1 MSVYVGKF
9 KLYGTNATEFYTW
22 VDCKKAYENSV
33 YIRDIQLTNSSFDG
47 NVSNFK
53 FKESTYMYLYD
64 SNLKVS
70 NYVASTGAFFDEMS
84 KDWNSSTVFIAG
96 LKNYTGALPVE
107 TILNFF
113 PYRINL
119 DEYEYNTF
127 FVVKNDNKD
136 DYFEFLQ
143 ILNNSSNTVNTGAYI
158 VSTNSYTRRDAGI
171 LNVLSFKPNV
181 SGTKNALQ
189 SRLVFIINTTDGNF
203 ASTDTLV
210 TGSERDSWIV
220 GRSDTVNFSYSQ
232 LAKEMSSDIKPDPPE
247 KTGDPYK
254 DGGTSEG
261 GGGGGTFGGGNT
273 IFGGA
278 SDSIDIPALPTA
290 SASSA
295 GFITLFNPSLA
306 QLNNLANYMWSDL
319 FSLDTFKKIFADPMD
334 CILGLSIVP
343 VKPASAGTSSV
354 KIGNV
359 STDVSMN
366 KTSTQYVA
374 VDCGTIEVKEYW
386 GAYLDYAPYTQC
398 EIYLP
403 YVGTKQIS
411 VDDVMNKSVHVV
423 YHVDIL
429 SGACNAYVKC
439 GDSVLYTFVGQCSSS
454 IPISGNDWTN
464 VLNGAISVAG
474 KIGLAMATGG
484 ATALMSGLGAAS
496 SIISSS
502 KPTVERSGAM
512 SSTGGL
518 LGIQKPYLILTRPK
532 QALPENQNKYTGYPS
547 FITMALSDCTG
558 YTEIDSVHLENMS
571 CTDEEAQEIESLL
584 KSGVIF

>member
-1 MSVYVGKF
+1 MSYVIKF
-9 KLYGTNATEFYTW
+9 TDGSRYVRYNYTRF
-22 VDCKKAYENSV
+22 N
-33 YIRDIQLTNSSFDG
+33 T
-47 NVSNFK
+47 
-53 FKESTYMYLYD
+53 KER
-64 SNLKVS
+64 K
-70 NYVASTGAFFDEMS
+70 TGAFPNSIILINTDRYKTPPFEKTDLDGHVWKWDGTNFTISGTNIYVDSGSS
-84 KDWNSSTVFIAG
+84 KIKNNRMVVLAPYNDDNNKIILSS
-96 LKNYTGALPVE
+96 
-107 TILNFF
+107 
-113 PYRINL
+113 
-119 DEYEYNTF
+119 YNTNKINSGYPSMDAVDGIADF
-127 FVVKNDNKD
+127 YNSYDNKDPYTINDFMTKVVSRNTKKDYLIRNVVTGGLMYDVQNEKNDNGVS
-136 DYFEFLQ
+136 FWGGFGGGPWWTLEAF
-143 ILNNSSNTVNTGAYI
+143 SNI
-158 VSTNSYTRRDAGI
+158 FKK
-171 LNVLSFKPNV
+171 SF
-181 SGTKNALQ
+181 
-189 SRLVFIINTTDGNF
+189 
-203 ASTDTLV
+203 
-210 TGSERDSWIV
+210 SERD
-220 GRSDTVNFSYSQ
+220 
-232 LAKEMSSDIKPDPPE
+232 DPL
-247 KTGDPYK
+247 GHDPYQ
-254 DGGTSEG
+254 DGGTSNG
-261 GGGGGTFGGGNT
+261 GGGKGTFGGGTT

-278 SDSIDIPALPTA
+278 SDSIDIPPLPTA

-343 VKPASAGTSSV
+343 VKPASAGTSAV
-354 KIGNV
+354 KIGNI

-366 KTSTQYVA
+366 KTSSQYVS
-374 VDCGTIEVKEYW
+374 VDCGTIDVKEYW

-411 VDDVMNKSVHVV
+411 VDDVMNKAVHVV

-484 ATALMSGLGAAS
+484 ATALMSGIGAAS

-558 YTEIDSVHLENMS
+558 YTEVDSVHLENMT
-571 CTDEEAQEIESLL
+571 CTDEEAQEIENLL

>member
-1 MSVYVGKF
+1 MLKIYKTDYGIFSIIQDSKLFNNVLALKADKRYTIPEVQNIISLIPAVTPISVSKPSTYV
-9 KLYGTNATEFYTW
+9 
-22 VDCKKAYENSV
+22 
-33 YIRDIQLTNSSFDG
+33 FDG
-47 NVSNFK
+47 NTLANVRETFKGTYINERDIGSNTTQ
-53 FKESTYMYLYD
+53 EHTYSFSD
-64 SNLKVS
+64 SKKIKVRETTDKHHS
-70 NYVASTGAFFDEMS
+70 F
-84 KDWNSSTVFIAG
+84 TV
-96 LKNYTGALPVE
+96 
-107 TILNFF
+107 
-113 PYRINL
+113 
-119 DEYEYNTF
+119 DTF
-127 FVVKNDNKD
+127 FTSDNFTTDFGTGFFWPYGYGDTYSTFDNK
-136 DYFEFLQ
+136 
-143 ILNNSSNTVNTGAYI
+143 LNVIY
-158 VSTNSYTRRDAGI
+158 AGI
-171 LNVLSFKPNV
+171 LVFNDDSTDVCNITIIESQNNLTISTSKSFQNDTARKQ
-181 SGTKNALQ
+181 K
-189 SRLVFIINTTDGNF
+189 IINF
-203 ASTDTLV
+203 
-210 TGSERDSWIV
+210 
-220 GRSDTVNFSYSQ
+220 F
-232 LAKEMSSDIKPDPPE
+232 SDIKPHDVV
-247 KTGDPYK
+247 TQDPYTN
-254 DGGTSEG
+254 GGNSTG
-261 GGGGGTFGGGNT
+261 AGGGGTFGGGNT

-278 SDSIDIPALPTA
+278 SDSIDIPPLPTA
-290 SASSA
+290 SASAA
-295 GFITLFNPSLA
+295 GFITLFNPTLG
-306 QLNNLANYMWSDL
+306 QLNNLASYMWSDL

-343 VKPASAGTSSV
+343 VKPASAGTSAV

-366 KTSTQYVA
+366 KTSSQYVA
-374 VDCGTIEVKEYW
+374 VDCGTIDVKEYW

-439 GDSVLYTFVGQCSSS
+439 GDSVLYAFVGQCSSS

-558 YTEIDSVHLENMS
+558 YTEIDSIHLENMS
-571 CTDEEAQEIESLL
+571 CTDEEAQEIENLL

>member
-1 MSVYVGKF
+1 MSNRYYNVKVKNPYGEYKSKF
-9 KLYGTNATEFYTW
+9 
-22 VDCKKAYENSV
+22 
-33 YIRDIQLTNSSFDG
+33 I
-47 NVSNFK
+47 
-53 FKESTYMYLYD
+53 LYD
-64 SNLKVS
+64 IDYYNKIAEEWKTVVESPILNLAPFVINNYITVNGFACFAGGRRTGDSSNLVIDLFKSHGFTLPSNVLINNESSATYITFDNNNRVQTIECGLSTSYGNMLFVS
-70 NYVASTGAFFDEMS
+70 DDFSRGYMLRFQYSAQGTS
-84 KDWNSSTVFIAG
+84 K
-96 LKNYTGALPVE
+96 
-107 TILNFF
+107 
-113 PYRINL
+113 
-119 DEYEYNTF
+119 
-127 FVVKNDNKD
+127 KNDSD
-136 DYFEFLQ
+136 VY
-143 ILNNSSNTVNTGAYI
+143 
-158 VSTNSYTRRDAGI
+158 
-171 LNVLSFKPNV
+171 
-181 SGTKNALQ
+181 
-189 SRLVFIINTTDGNF
+189 DGGYYWNF
-203 ASTDTLV
+203 
-210 TGSERDSWIV
+210 GSCTEGEMTI
-220 GRSDTVNFSYSQ
+220 SQ
-232 LAKEMSSDIKPDPPE
+232 LNTLRTALAGANSNEFNPNTKPDPYG
-247 KTGDPYK
+247 T
-254 DGGTSEG
+254 GGTSSV

-273 IFGGA
+273 IFGGT
-278 SDSIDIPALPTA
+278 SDSIDIPPLPTA
-290 SASSA
+290 SASEA
-295 GFITLFNPSLA
+295 GFITLFNPTLG
-306 QLNNLANYMWSDL
+306 QLNNLASYMWSDL

-343 VKPASAGTSSV
+343 VKPASAGTSTV
-354 KIGNV
+354 KIGNI

-366 KTSTQYVA
+366 KTSSQYVT
-374 VDCGTIEVKEYW
+374 VDCGTIDVKEYW
-386 GAYLDYAPYTQC
+386 GGYLDYAPYTQC

-411 VDDVMNKSVHVV
+411 VDDVMNKAVHVV

-558 YTEIDSVHLENMS
+558 YTEIDSIHLENMS

>member
-1 MSVYVGKF
+1 MSINYLNSDIGLF
-9 KLYGTNATEFYTW
+9 TYYIDDDLYNYLKTVKDFTYLVKNTVPT
-22 VDCKKAYENSV
+22 
-33 YIRDIQLTNSSFDG
+33 T
-47 NVSNFK
+47 
-53 FKESTYMYLYD
+53 ESTM
-64 SNLKVS
+64 
-70 NYVASTGAFFDEMS
+70 FFS
-84 KDWNSSTVFIAG
+84 KFDANKFHMTLNCSAPPTDVFI
-96 LKNYTGALPVE
+96 NF
-107 TILNFF
+107 LNKYF
-113 PYRINL
+113 PLII
-119 DEYEYNTF
+119 YNTTAQTNTTYTF
-127 FVVKNDNKD
+127 YNNKNSFKTIKTISRTPLIYEDKTISG
-136 DYFEFLQ
+136 Y
-143 ILNNSSNTVNTGAYI
+143 NSSNEDGFIYGYSKRYSVSDPDGREGGFYIIAFNTSMTAFSMVYVAIYYTKGSKDIYLRPARLYNTAY
-158 VSTNSYTRRDAGI
+158 NSLFINY
-171 LNVLSFKPNV
+171 FKN
-181 SGTKNALQ
+181 
-189 SRLVFIINTTDGNF
+189 
-203 ASTDTLV
+203 
-210 TGSERDSWIV
+210 
-220 GRSDTVNFSYSQ
+220 
-232 LAKEMSSDIKPDPPE
+232 IKPDPTAP
-247 KTGDPYK
+247 DPYNK
-254 DGGTSEG
+254 GGNTGPS
-261 GGGGGTFGGGNT
+261 GGGGTFGGGNT
-273 IFGGA
+273 IFGGN
-278 SDSIDIPALPTA
+278 SDSIDVPPLPTA

-319 FSLDTFKKIFADPMD
+319 FSLETFKKIFADPMD

-343 VKPASAGTSSV
+343 VKPASAGTSAV
-354 KIGNV
+354 KIGNI

-366 KTSTQYVA
+366 KTSSQYVA
-374 VDCGTIEVKEYW
+374 VDCGTIDVKEYW

-411 VDDVMNKSVHVV
+411 VDDVMNKAVHVV

-502 KPTVERSGAM
+502 KPNVERSGAM

-558 YTEIDSVHLENMS
+558 YTEIDSVHLENMT
-571 CTDEEAQEIESLL
+571 CTDEEAQEIENLL

>member
-1 MSVYVGKF
+1 MRVQILKLNDATFLLWAGLTYGETYEGGLKYNVIAGFYNDGINYSYTDKHGNIFEKTGNTFRMYSKKTDSEVSATCTENSPFIRLRLNGATSDASSI
-9 KLYGTNATEFYTW
+9 KLY
-22 VDCKKAYENSV
+22 VD
-33 YIRDIQLTNSSFDG
+33 
-47 NVSNFK
+47 
-53 FKESTYMYLYD
+53 
-64 SNLKVS
+64 
-70 NYVASTGAFFDEMS
+70 
-84 KDWNSSTVFIAG
+84 IA
-96 LKNYTGALPVE
+96 
-107 TILNFF
+107 
-113 PYRINL
+113 
-119 DEYEYNTF
+119 
-127 FVVKNDNKD
+127 
-136 DYFEFLQ
+136 
-143 ILNNSSNTVNTGAYI
+143 
-158 VSTNSYTRRDAGI
+158 
-171 LNVLSFKPNV
+171 
-181 SGTKNALQ
+181 
-189 SRLVFIINTTDGNF
+189 
-203 ASTDTLV
+203 
-210 TGSERDSWIV
+210 
-220 GRSDTVNFSYSQ
+220 RSDTRTAGNIRTIATTRNDEFSRWTQNENFEQ
-232 LAKEMSSDIKPDPPE
+232 GKAVFGLRITNNLQGVLLAKHNYDDWKKTFVSTSDCFSDTTSGTIITFDLTDEFYIDDITPPVPS
-247 KTGDPYK
+247 TDPYAK
-254 DGGTSEG
+254 GDSSTTS
-261 GGGGGTFGGGNT
+261 GGGGTFGGGTT
-273 IFGGA
+273 IFGGT
-278 SDSIDIPALPTA
+278 SDSVDIPPLPTA

-319 FSLDTFKKIFADPMD
+319 FSLDTFKKIFTDPMD

-343 VKPASAGTSSV
+343 VKPASAGTSAV

-366 KTSTQYVA
+366 RTSSQYVA
-374 VDCGTIEVKEYW
+374 VDCGTIDVKEYW

-411 VDDVMNKSVHVV
+411 VDDVMNKAVHVV

-571 CTDEEAQEIESLL
+571 CTDEEAQEIENLL

>member
-1 MSVYVGKF
+1 MAKSIKFTDGSTITILTDEVISKGENVDTAFTNSVLLTEGKTLFTENLHKTDLDGNNWTFSTYGNVTIKHGSTTYTLSYGGTKHFSHF
-9 KLYGTNATEFYTW
+9 KLTSDETSLVLVWYNLNNNTPYTSYFNGKNGDKSFTEDIAYNTKNRINFSFSNILQGTKEF
-22 VDCKKAYENSV
+22 SHMQ
-33 YIRDIQLTNSSFDG
+33 I
-47 NVSNFK
+47 
-53 FKESTYMYLYD
+53 
-64 SNLKVS
+64 
-70 NYVASTGAFFDEMS
+70 VASAYTSTLGYPGGFHNNQISERVPLNIFSNSISEYEPPIKPTDPYD
-84 KDWNSSTVFIAG
+84 KGGSST
-96 LKNYTGALPVE
+96 
-107 TILNFF
+107 
-113 PYRINL
+113 
-119 DEYEYNTF
+119 D
-127 FVVKNDNKD
+127 
-136 DYFEFLQ
+136 
-143 ILNNSSNTVNTGAYI
+143 
-158 VSTNSYTRRDAGI
+158 
-171 LNVLSFKPNV
+171 
-181 SGTKNALQ
+181 
-189 SRLVFIINTTDGNF
+189 
-203 ASTDTLV
+203 
-210 TGSERDSWIV
+210 
-220 GRSDTVNFSYSQ
+220 
-232 LAKEMSSDIKPDPPE
+232 
-247 KTGDPYK
+247 
-254 DGGTSEG
+254 

-273 IFGGA
+273 IFGGN
-278 SDSIDIPALPTA
+278 SDSIDVPPLPTA
-290 SASSA
+290 SASAA
-295 GFITLFNPSLA
+295 GFITLFNPTLG
-306 QLNNLANYMWSDL
+306 QLNNLASYMWSDL

-343 VKPASAGTSSV
+343 VKPASAGTSAV
-354 KIGNV
+354 KIGNI

-366 KTSTQYVA
+366 KTSSQYVA
-374 VDCGTIEVKEYW
+374 VDCGTIDVKEYW

-411 VDDVMNKSVHVV
+411 VDDVMNKAVHVV

-532 QALPENQNKYTGYPS
+532 QVLPENQNKYTGYPS
-547 FITMALSDCTG
+547 FITMKLSDCTG
-558 YTEIDSVHLENMS
+558 YTEIDSIHLENMS
-571 CTDEEAQEIESLL
+571 CTDEEALEIENLL

>member
-1 MSVYVGKF
+1 MS
-9 KLYGTNATEFYTW
+9 LYGNKFQILGANIPDLNNYRIGD
-22 VDCKKAYENSV
+22 VYKKATLIKNIDIVWANLDNSKVPSDALNLYKGGTFNNSDAQIIDDFAKDWQQMTVFYYSNNLQGSKLPVNEILNLFPHKYELGSFGYNSLFITAD
-33 YIRDIQLTNSSFDG
+33 YT
-47 NVSNFK
+47 
-53 FKESTYMYLYD
+53 
-64 SNLKVS
+64 
-70 NYVASTGAFFDEMS
+70 NYVMYIVLYSDGIKDCNSIWKDSGWVTGVGAPINILQKTNDEIISNSFSFIDDNNNFNVRTFSTG
-84 KDWNSSTVFIAG
+84 
-96 LKNYTGALPVE
+96 
-107 TILNFF
+107 
-113 PYRINL
+113 
-119 DEYEYNTF
+119 NT
-127 FVVKNDNKD
+127 
-136 DYFEFLQ
+136 
-143 ILNNSSNTVNTGAYI
+143 A
-158 VSTNSYTRRDAGI
+158 
-171 LNVLSFKPNV
+171 P
-181 SGTKNALQ
+181 SGTKGYWFFKFLN
-189 SRLVFIINTTDGNF
+189 SYVYNNEF
-203 ASTDTLV
+203 ASLFRGLIKDYVPKTDPFT
-210 TGSERDSWIV
+210 
-220 GRSDTVNFSYSQ
+220 
-232 LAKEMSSDIKPDPPE
+232 
-247 KTGDPYK
+247 
-254 DGGTSEG
+254 EG
-261 GGGGGTFGGGNT
+261 GETGASGGGGTFGGGNT

-278 SDSIDIPALPTA
+278 SDSIDIPPLPTA
-290 SASSA
+290 SASAA
-295 GFITLFNPSLA
+295 GFITLFNPTLG
-306 QLNNLANYMWSDL
+306 QLNNLASYMWSDL
-319 FSLDTFKKIFADPMD
+319 FSLETFKKIFADPMD

-343 VKPASAGTSSV
+343 VKPASAGTSVV

-366 KTSTQYVA
+366 KTSSQYVA
-374 VDCGTIEVKEYW
+374 VDCGTIDVKEYW

-411 VDDVMNKSVHVV
+411 VDDVMNKAMHVV

-547 FITMALSDCTG
+547 FITMALSECSG
-558 YTEIDSVHLENMS
+558 YTEIDSIHLENMS
-571 CTDEEAQEIESLL
+571 CTDEEAQEIENLL

>member
-1 MSVYVGKF
+1 MATIF
-9 KLYGTNATEFYTW
+9 KIYNVSL
-22 VDCKKAYENSV
+22 VDANLHV
-33 YIRDIQLTNSSFDG
+33 IRDYGDIVQPIIERISKMPNDTVYHEDSIAFRNYW
-47 NVSNFK
+47 
-53 FKESTYMYLYD
+53 STYLTDIVNLGNSKNFATDKYGFYLAVAPLAFNFSNTFTLNNNYRIRLLSKNSGFYALSTERTAPYYRPLGAFYWSLYD
-64 SNLKVS
+64 NNNTQLVS
-70 NYVASTGAFFDEMS
+70 ITDSEDY
-84 KDWNSSTVFIAG
+84 
-96 LKNYTGALPVE
+96 
-107 TILNFF
+107 F
-113 PYRINL
+113 PL
-119 DEYEYNTF
+119 F
-127 FVVKNDNKD
+127 ANDN
-136 DYFEFLQ
+136 F
-143 ILNNSSNTVNTGAYI
+143 
-158 VSTNSYTRRDAGI
+158 
-171 LNVLSFKPNV
+171 LNVLTAEKIQDNKIVGSLQALRISSKQ
-181 SGTKNALQ
+181 SGDKDIYRSYGDRYTSDDAN
-189 SRLVFIINTTDGNF
+189 IINWFNNIDTKTFLPTDPYDKGG
-203 ASTDTLV
+203 A
-210 TGSERDSWIV
+210 
-220 GRSDTVNFSYSQ
+220 
-232 LAKEMSSDIKPDPPE
+232 SSD
-247 KTGDPYK
+247 
-254 DGGTSEG
+254 
-261 GGGGGTFGGGNT
+261 GGGGGTYGGGNT

-278 SDSIDIPALPTA
+278 SDSIDIPPLPTA
-290 SASSA
+290 SASNA
-295 GFITLFNPSLA
+295 GFITLFNPSIT

-343 VKPASAGTSSV
+343 VKPASAGTSAV

-366 KTSTQYVA
+366 KTSSQYVA
-374 VDCGTIEVKEYW
+374 VDCGTIDVKEYW

-502 KPTVERSGAM
+502 KPRVERSGAM

-558 YTEIDSVHLENMS
+558 YTEVDSIHLENMR
-571 CTDEEAQEIESLL
+571 CTDEEAREIESLL

>member
-1 MSVYVGKF
+1 MAITNGGYRYIKTSAGYLKCLYIECDTKLGSVGQLDFSNAIGTIYPDCTIGLARNSNKNGSVISVYSSDIDIGGLKTYYSGSQLRASVSGNDNSEYLILGSIGYHRTEPFVSVSPITLIKYSDKYCLCNAGTFEGKISDIGFIQPNVGKW
-9 KLYGTNATEFYTW
+9 G
-22 VDCKKAYENSV
+22 
-33 YIRDIQLTNSSFDG
+33 
-47 NVSNFK
+47 
-53 FKESTYMYLYD
+53 
-64 SNLKVS
+64 
-70 NYVASTGAFFDEMS
+70 YVAG
-84 KDWNSSTVFIAG
+84 
-96 LKNYTGALPVE
+96 
-107 TILNFF
+107 
-113 PYRINL
+113 
-119 DEYEYNTF
+119 
-127 FVVKNDNKD
+127 
-136 DYFEFLQ
+136 
-143 ILNNSSNTVNTGAYI
+143 
-158 VSTNSYTRRDAGI
+158 
-171 LNVLSFKPNV
+171 
-181 SGTKNALQ
+181 GTKNAFLPQGFNIPNTILQ
-189 SRLVFIINTTDGNF
+189 NYLEKS
-203 ASTDTLV
+203 
-210 TGSERDSWIV
+210 
-220 GRSDTVNFSYSQ
+220 
-232 LAKEMSSDIKPDPPE
+232 PPL
-247 KTGDPYK
+247 TSLPNDPYLNG
-254 DGGTSEG
+254 DTSTS

-273 IFGGA
+273 IFGGN
-278 SDSIDIPALPTA
+278 SDSIDIPPLPTA

-343 VKPASAGTSSV
+343 VKPASAGTSAV

-366 KTSTQYVA
+366 KTSSQYVT
-374 VDCGTIEVKEYW
+374 VDCGTIDVKEYW

-547 FITMALSDCTG
+547 FITMALSECTG
-558 YTEIDSVHLENMS
+558 YTEIDSIHLENMS
-571 CTDEEAQEIESLL
+571 CTDEEAQEIENLL

>member
-1 MSVYVGKF
+1 MITLSFIDLQSNKGKIRAILLDADAKTDASITVDTVDSSIGAIYEGNWEGGGDTSVVVENVI
-9 KLYGTNATEFYTW
+9 LYGKSGAEYPLI
-22 VDCKKAYENSV
+22 S
-33 YIRDIQLTNSSFDG
+33 
-47 NVSNFK
+47 
-53 FKESTYMYLYD
+53 
-64 SNLKVS
+64 S
-70 NYVASTGAFFDEMS
+70 NYKIAGSYYYNFRLWEASYNQLIIPVFIRINKGAEYGLTSKNFDAYSTGHDDYS
-84 KDWNSSTVFIAG
+84 IVGTQPTKDKFGFI
-96 LKNYTGALPVE
+96 N
-107 TILNFF
+107 
-113 PYRINL
+113 
-119 DEYEYNTF
+119 
-127 FVVKNDNKD
+127 VVKKRTSISFGVSGAQYDNG
-136 DYFEFLQ
+136 Q
-143 ILNNSSNTVNTGAYI
+143 
-158 VSTNSYTRRDAGI
+158 TNSYRQFLKDVI
-171 LNVLSFKPNV
+171 
-181 SGTKNALQ
+181 
-189 SRLVFIINTTDGNF
+189 DG
-203 ASTDTLV
+203 ASVVGDT
-210 TGSERDSWIV
+210 
-220 GRSDTVNFSYSQ
+220 
-232 LAKEMSSDIKPDPPE
+232 
-247 KTGDPYK
+247 DPYK
-254 DGGTSEG
+254 NGGSTTD

-278 SDSIDIPALPTA
+278 SDSVDIPPLPTA
-290 SASSA
+290 SASDA

-343 VKPASAGTSSV
+343 VKPASAGTSTV

-366 KTSTQYVA
+366 KTSSQYVA
-374 VDCGTIEVKEYW
+374 VDCGTIDVKEYW

-403 YVGTKQIS
+403 YVGTKHIS
-411 VDDVMNKSVHVV
+411 VDDVMNKAVRVV

-474 KIGLAMATGG
+474 KLGLAMATGG

-558 YTEIDSVHLENMS
+558 YTEIDSIHLENMI
-571 CTDEEAQEIESLL
+571 CTDEEAQEIENLL

>member
-1 MSVYVGKF
+1 MSVNIYKTDFGYFSIVADDAILTKVRSMSKGQIF
-9 KLYGTNATEFYTW
+9 NNNTLTDLGQNLISEVPLSSLYNTIMANSTAIDKDVYNNMTSLFPSTIIKQLSNVTTETTSETLTIDANRSVEISYRYYMNPADLRAKSYFHYNSLTYNTPNADCPYGYLGTSTSGGADANYIAITVLITNSNLTDFESLSVFFDNKNARMTHSKSTNNDF
-22 VDCKKAYENSV
+22 
-33 YIRDIQLTNSSFDG
+33 LTNF
-47 NVSNFK
+47 FK
-53 FKESTYMYLYD
+53 
-64 SNLKVS
+64 
-70 NYVASTGAFFDEMS
+70 
-84 KDWNSSTVFIAG
+84 G
-96 LKNYTGALPVE
+96 LPIPHV
-107 TILNFF
+107 
-113 PYRINL
+113 
-119 DEYEYNTF
+119 
-127 FVVKNDNKD
+127 
-136 DYFEFLQ
+136 
-143 ILNNSSNTVNTGAYI
+143 
-158 VSTNSYTRRDAGI
+158 
-171 LNVLSFKPNV
+171 
-181 SGTKNALQ
+181 
-189 SRLVFIINTTDGNF
+189 
-203 ASTDTLV
+203 
-210 TGSERDSWIV
+210 
-220 GRSDTVNFSYSQ
+220 
-232 LAKEMSSDIKPDPPE
+232 SSD
-247 KTGDPYK
+247 PYNN
-254 DGGTSEG
+254 GGNSNS

-273 IFGGA
+273 IFGGN
-278 SDSIDIPALPTA
+278 SDSIDVPPLPTA

-295 GFITLFNPSLA
+295 AFITLFNPSLA
-306 QLNNLANYMWSDL
+306 QLNNLAKYMWSDL

-343 VKPASAGTSSV
+343 VKPASAGTSAV

-359 STDVSMN
+359 STDVAMN
-366 KTSTQYVA
+366 KTSSQYVA
-374 VDCGTIEVKEYW
+374 IDCGTIDVKEYW

-411 VDDVMNKSVHVV
+411 VDDVMNKAVHVV

-439 GDSVLYTFVGQCSSS
+439 GNSVLYTFVGQCSSS

-547 FITMALSDCTG
+547 FITMKLSDCTG
-558 YTEIDSVHLENMS
+558 YTEIDSVHLDNMS
-571 CTDEEAQEIESLL
+571 CTDEEAQEIENLL

>member
-1 MSVYVGKF
+1 METLLLKTTKGLYSTFLFESDGETSIPYTANAGQTILCSSVVTHSLDNELTTASPVSFLGKTKQYPINIVNNVGTFGAFPLNIICSASYFMS
-9 KLYGTNATEFYTW
+9 
-22 VDCKKAYENSV
+22 KKH
-33 YIRDIQLTNSSFDG
+33 IQLTSFCG
-47 NVSNFK
+47 VKYNNVIYPATFTINFEVDK
-53 FKESTYMYLYD
+53 QL
-64 SNLKVS
+64 
-70 NYVASTGAFFDEMS
+70 S
-84 KDWNSSTVFIAG
+84 KLSV
-96 LKNYTGALPVE
+96 
-107 TILNFF
+107 
-113 PYRINL
+113 
-119 DEYEYNTF
+119 YECNGS
-127 FVVKNDNKD
+127 V
-136 DYFEFLQ
+136 
-143 ILNNSSNTVNTGAYI
+143 GAYAFTFSKSATFYASVTFNEERRAAFDDLFNNATI
-158 VSTNSYTRRDAGI
+158 KVKDPYTSGGST
-171 LNVLSFKPNV
+171 
-181 SGTKNALQ
+181 
-189 SRLVFIINTTDGNF
+189 
-203 ASTDTLV
+203 STD
-210 TGSERDSWIV
+210 
-220 GRSDTVNFSYSQ
+220 
-232 LAKEMSSDIKPDPPE
+232 
-247 KTGDPYK
+247 
-254 DGGTSEG
+254 
-261 GGGGGTFGGGNT
+261 GGGGTFGGGNT
-273 IFGGA
+273 IFGGS
-278 SDSIDIPALPTA
+278 SDSIDIPPLPTA

-343 VKPASAGTSSV
+343 VKPASAGTSTV
-354 KIGNV
+354 KIGNI
-359 STDVSMN
+359 STDISMN
-366 KTSTQYVA
+366 KTSSQYVA
-374 VDCGTIEVKEYW
+374 VDCGTIDVKEYW

-411 VDDVMNKSVHVV
+411 VDDVMNKAVHVV

-474 KIGLAMATGG
+474 KIGLAIATGG
-484 ATALMSGLGAAS
+484 ATALMSGIGAAS

-547 FITMALSDCTG
+547 FITMSLSECTG
-558 YTEIDSVHLENMS
+558 YTEIDSVHLENMT
-571 CTDEEAQEIESLL
+571 CTDEEAQEIENLL

>member
-1 MSVYVGKF
+1 MPVSYISENVVVGDQLVVDYMDDGTTWNPYADIMSVLAVHSTPF
-9 KLYGTNATEFYTW
+9 RATEFTTK
-22 VDCKKAYENSV
+22 DN
-33 YIRDIQLTNSSFDG
+33 ILTGRIIN
-47 NVSNFK
+47 
-53 FKESTYMYLYD
+53 ESTNRYQITLSLNGKQIRLYD
-64 SNLKVS
+64 TTMPRDTILIPDYVFVVGANNVPYASRVFDEGTASKYDADTYKVPS
-70 NYVASTGAFFDEMS
+70 NYGFGEASR
-84 KDWNSSTVFIAG
+84 KDFEASFSAVISNDCIEIA
-96 LKNYTGALPVE
+96 TA
-107 TILNFF
+107 ILN
-113 PYRINL
+113 IG
-119 DEYEYNTF
+119 TF
-127 FVVKNDNKD
+127 NK
-136 DYFEFLQ
+136 
-143 ILNNSSNTVNTGAYI
+143 IT
-158 VSTNSYTRRDAGI
+158 
-171 LNVLSFKPNV
+171 
-181 SGTKNALQ
+181 
-189 SRLVFIINTTDGNF
+189 
-203 ASTDTLV
+203 
-210 TGSERDSWIV
+210 
-220 GRSDTVNFSYSQ
+220 
-232 LAKEMSSDIKPDPPE
+232 
-247 KTGDPYK
+247 DPYNK
-254 DGGTSEG
+254 GDSTAT

-278 SDSIDIPALPTA
+278 SDSIDIPPLPTA
-290 SASSA
+290 GASSA
-295 GFITLFNPSLA
+295 GFIALFNPTLG
-306 QLNNLANYMWSDL
+306 QLNNLASYMWSDL

-343 VKPASAGTSSV
+343 VKPASAGTSAV

-359 STDVSMN
+359 STGVSMN
-366 KTSTQYVA
+366 KTSSQYVA
-374 VDCGTIEVKEYW
+374 VDCGTIDVKEYW

-411 VDDVMNKSVHVV
+411 VDDVMNKAVHVV

-484 ATALMSGLGAAS
+484 ATALMSGIGAAS

-547 FITMALSDCTG
+547 FITMALSECTG
-558 YTEIDSVHLENMS
+558 YTEIDSVHLENMT
-571 CTDEEAQEIESLL
+571 CTDEEAQEIENLL

>member
-1 MSVYVGKF
+1 MNVTFNGYKYIKTSAGYLKVLFLTCDDSYRNVGPYNQNLFTQAFNDVTYVEGSTAFMKYYNRNTNTVVTLGATNIEIGPF
-9 KLYGTNATEFYTW
+9 KTYWGRNN
-22 VDCKKAYENSV
+22 NSV
-33 YIRDIQLTNSSFDG
+33 EMKTTESNDSITIGSVGGYPNEDYRGFAFIAVVYYAKDDAYIMCLSGSSYTGSSGYVEPSNNKWGFVSLDKNSSAGWGVGLFD
-47 NVSNFK
+47 
-53 FKESTYMYLYD
+53 
-64 SNLKVS
+64 
-70 NYVASTGAFFDEMS
+70 NYWF
-84 KDWNSSTVFIAG
+84 
-96 LKNYTGALPVE
+96 Y
-107 TILNFF
+107 
-113 PYRINL
+113 
-119 DEYEYNTF
+119 
-127 FVVKNDNKD
+127 NKD
-136 DYFEFLQ
+136 FDAFIHTTPLVDTLPNDPYMKGDSS
-143 ILNNSSNTVNTGAYI
+143 SSN
-158 VSTNSYTRRDAGI
+158 
-171 LNVLSFKPNV
+171 
-181 SGTKNALQ
+181 
-189 SRLVFIINTTDGNF
+189 
-203 ASTDTLV
+203 
-210 TGSERDSWIV
+210 
-220 GRSDTVNFSYSQ
+220 
-232 LAKEMSSDIKPDPPE
+232 
-247 KTGDPYK
+247 
-254 DGGTSEG
+254 
-261 GGGGGTFGGGNT
+261 GGGGTFGGGNT

-278 SDSIDIPALPTA
+278 SDSIDIPPLPTA
-290 SASSA
+290 SASAA
-295 GFITLFNPSLA
+295 GFITLFNPTLG
-306 QLNNLANYMWSDL
+306 QLNNLASYMWSDL
-319 FSLDTFKKIFADPMD
+319 FSLDTFKKIFSDPMD

-343 VKPASAGTSSV
+343 VKPASAGTSAV

-359 STDVSMN
+359 STDVAMN
-366 KTSTQYVA
+366 KTSSQYVA
-374 VDCGTIEVKEYW
+374 VDCGTIDVKEYW

-411 VDDVMNKSVHVV
+411 VDDVMNKAVHVV

-547 FITMALSDCTG
+547 FITMALSECTG
-558 YTEIDSVHLENMS
+558 YTEIDSVHLENMT
-571 CTDEEAQEIESLL
+571 CTDEEAQEIENLL

>member
-1 MSVYVGKF
+1 MGDVIGFKSFHLKTNKGDIIMPLTFTTDNIIAGGGVNAKDFYPYKNIVSVIAVHSTPF
-9 KLYGTNATEFYTW
+9 RATEFTSKNKLITGKIINATSNIYRIT
-22 VDCKKAYENSV
+22 VRNSKNTLLYE
-33 YIRDIQLTNSSFDG
+33 RDFTISNDRIFVPNFTFVMGANNVPWINTDPFILATASSWDA
-47 NVSNFK
+47 
-53 FKESTYMYLYD
+53 STYIAP
-64 SNLKVS
+64 S
-70 NYVASTGAFFDEMS
+70 NYGFGEASRADFSGTFTGS
-84 KDWNSSTVFIAG
+84 I
-96 LKNYTGALPVE
+96 
-107 TILNFF
+107 
-113 PYRINL
+113 
-119 DEYEYNTF
+119 
-127 FVVKNDNKD
+127 
-136 DYFEFLQ
+136 
-143 ILNNSSNTVNTGAYI
+143 SSNDINIASAILSEGTF
-158 VSTNSYTRRDAGI
+158 DA
-171 LNVLSFKPNV
+171 
-181 SGTKNALQ
+181 
-189 SRLVFIINTTDGNF
+189 
-203 ASTDTLV
+203 
-210 TGSERDSWIV
+210 
-220 GRSDTVNFSYSQ
+220 
-232 LAKEMSSDIKPDPPE
+232 
-247 KTGDPYK
+247 GDPYEK
-254 DGGTSEG
+254 GDITIG

-273 IFGGA
+273 IFGGN
-278 SDSIDIPALPTA
+278 SDSIDVPPLPTA

-343 VKPASAGTSSV
+343 VKPASAGTSTV
-354 KIGNV
+354 KIGNI

-366 KTSTQYVA
+366 KTSSQYVA
-374 VDCGTIEVKEYW
+374 VDCGTIDVKEYW

-411 VDDVMNKSVHVV
+411 VDDIMNKAVHVV

-484 ATALMSGLGAAS
+484 ATALMSGIGAAS

-571 CTDEEAQEIESLL
+571 CTDEEALEIENIL

>member
-1 MSVYVGKF
+1 MYIEWATPNGPVYITMPVINSNTIRIDNYKQNDKTVSTFLNEIKTKSNIDITQGDYIADNWIPKNINEYSYN
-9 KLYGTNATEFYTW
+9 LLTSLHTLRLRINAGDVWTSGTNKLKWVWYDENKKYLKGMMNDKWLTYYVYLDGGKTYPSEINFQLPFFYSAT
-22 VDCKKAYENSV
+22 DKKIIFIPSANNFVGGAYDGYV
-33 YIRDIQLTNSSFDG
+33 MHYISGSTTDTISTDFNRNNPT
-47 NVSNFK
+47 V
-53 FKESTYMYLYD
+53 KEGTKPND
-64 SNLKVS
+64 
-70 NYVASTGAFFDEMS
+70 
-84 KDWNSSTVFIAG
+84 
-96 LKNYTGALPVE
+96 P
-107 TILNFF
+107 
-113 PYRINL
+113 
-119 DEYEYNTF
+119 YNTGG
-127 FVVKNDNKD
+127 
-136 DYFEFLQ
+136 
-143 ILNNSSNTVNTGAYI
+143 NT
-158 VSTNSYTRRDAGI
+158 
-171 LNVLSFKPNV
+171 NV
-181 SGTKNALQ
+181 
-189 SRLVFIINTTDGNF
+189 
-203 ASTDTLV
+203 
-210 TGSERDSWIV
+210 
-220 GRSDTVNFSYSQ
+220 
-232 LAKEMSSDIKPDPPE
+232 
-247 KTGDPYK
+247 
-254 DGGTSEG
+254 

-278 SDSIDIPALPTA
+278 SDSIDIPPLPTA

-295 GFITLFNPSLA
+295 GFITLFNPSLT
-306 QLNNLANYMWSDL
+306 QLNNLATYMWSDL

-343 VKPASAGTSSV
+343 VKPASAGTSTV

-359 STDVSMN
+359 STDISMN
-366 KTSTQYVA
+366 KTSSQYVA
-374 VDCGTIEVKEYW
+374 VDCGTIDVKEYW

-411 VDDVMNKSVHVV
+411 VDDVMNKAVHVV

-558 YTEIDSVHLENMS
+558 YTEIDSVHLENMT
-571 CTDEEAQEIESLL
+571 CTDEEAQEIENLL

>member
-1 MSVYVGKF
+1 MAYVLETRQLRIKTNKGDLLMPVALISDDIVVGKS
-9 KLYGTNATEFYTW
+9 FYAQWMDANKT
-22 VDCKKAYENSV
+22 
-33 YIRDIQLTNSSFDG
+33 IP
-47 NVSNFK
+47 
-53 FKESTYMYLYD
+53 
-64 SNLKVS
+64 
-70 NYVASTGAFFDEMS
+70 
-84 KDWNSSTVFIAG
+84 WN
-96 LKNYTGALPVE
+96 
-107 TILNFF
+107 
-113 PYRINL
+113 
-119 DEYEYNTF
+119 
-127 FVVKNDNKD
+127 
-136 DYFEFLQ
+136 
-143 ILNNSSNTVNTGAYI
+143 
-158 VSTNSYTRRDAGI
+158 
-171 LNVLSFKPNV
+171 
-181 SGTKNALQ
+181 
-189 SRLVFIINTTDGNF
+189 
-203 ASTDTLV
+203 
-210 TGSERDSWIV
+210 
-220 GRSDTVNFSYSQ
+220 
-232 LAKEMSSDIKPDPPE
+232 
-247 KTGDPYK
+247 PYK
-254 DGGTSEG
+254 DSVSALAVYSTPFRCTEFSSSDGRITGTAISDNKYNITIKSRTGKIIENNTFILDSGTILTPDYTLVIGRNGTPWILNTFKARSDSFWDADTYTIPSNYGFGSVTSRDYKGSISTGPVLQSSIDFAQEIISLGTYEKITDPYDKGGGSAT

-273 IFGGA
+273 IFGGS
-278 SDSIDIPALPTA
+278 SDSIDIPPLPTA
-290 SASSA
+290 SASEA
-295 GFITLFNPSLA
+295 GFITLFNPTLG

-343 VKPASAGTSSV
+343 VKPASAGTSAV

-366 KTSTQYVA
+366 KTSSQYVA
-374 VDCGTIEVKEYW
+374 VDCGTIDVKEYW

-411 VDDVMNKSVHVV
+411 VDDVMNKAVHVV

-439 GDSVLYTFVGQCSSS
+439 GDSVLYTYVGQCSSS

-484 ATALMSGLGAAS
+484 ATALMSGVGAAS

-547 FITMALSDCTG
+547 FITMKLSDCSG
-558 YTEIDSVHLENMS
+558 YTEIDSTHLENMS
-571 CTDEEAQEIESLL
+571 CTDEETQEIENLL

>member
-1 MSVYVGKF
+1 MAITNEGYRYIKTSAGYIKCIYIKSTVAHTDITQNQFSDAIGYIYPDCSIGVARYSSNGYSVNKLSADITIGDFKTYSYSNELRLSISGDNMTKFMFLGYAGSYNVDPYRSVCPLTLIEYPEGYTLCSGGLITAYKTDLGCIDPDFGKWGYIASGVAYRF
-9 KLYGTNATEFYTW
+9 SPSGWNVIDDEFTKYL
-22 VDCKKAYENSV
+22 KKNPPLDTLPNDPYQKG
-33 YIRDIQLTNSSFDG
+33 D
-47 NVSNFK
+47 
-53 FKESTYMYLYD
+53 
-64 SNLKVS
+64 
-70 NYVASTGAFFDEMS
+70 AST
-84 KDWNSSTVFIAG
+84 
-96 LKNYTGALPVE
+96 
-107 TILNFF
+107 
-113 PYRINL
+113 
-119 DEYEYNTF
+119 
-127 FVVKNDNKD
+127 
-136 DYFEFLQ
+136 
-143 ILNNSSNTVNTGAYI
+143 
-158 VSTNSYTRRDAGI
+158 
-171 LNVLSFKPNV
+171 
-181 SGTKNALQ
+181 
-189 SRLVFIINTTDGNF
+189 
-203 ASTDTLV
+203 
-210 TGSERDSWIV
+210 
-220 GRSDTVNFSYSQ
+220 
-232 LAKEMSSDIKPDPPE
+232 
-247 KTGDPYK
+247 
-254 DGGTSEG
+254 G

-278 SDSIDIPALPTA
+278 SDSIDIPPLPTA

-306 QLNNLANYMWSDL
+306 QLNNLANYMWGDL

-343 VKPASAGTSSV
+343 VKPASAGTSAV

-374 VDCGTIEVKEYW
+374 VDCGTIDVKEYW

-411 VDDVMNKSVHVV
+411 VDDVMNKAVHVV

-558 YTEIDSVHLENMS
+558 YTEIDSIHLENMS

>member
-1 MSVYVGKF
+1 MSNRYYNVTVKNPFGTYKSKF
-9 KLYGTNATEFYTW
+9 
-22 VDCKKAYENSV
+22 
-33 YIRDIQLTNSSFDG
+33 I
-47 NVSNFK
+47 
-53 FKESTYMYLYD
+53 LYD
-64 SNLKVS
+64 MNYYNKISDEWKIASDSPVLNLAPFVINNYITVNGFACFVGGSNPRDSSNLIIELFKSHGFTLPTNVLINNNAVNTIITFDNN
-70 NYVASTGAFFDEMS
+70 NYVQANAIGCNTSYGSMLFVADDFKTGRVLYFQYSNQGTDRKHESDILRNGLYWNFGSCQDIELTKSWLEKLQTAITGATSNEFD
-84 KDWNSSTVFIAG
+84 
-96 LKNYTGALPVE
+96 P
-107 TILNFF
+107 
-113 PYRINL
+113 
-119 DEYEYNTF
+119 NT
-127 FVVKNDNKD
+127 
-136 DYFEFLQ
+136 
-143 ILNNSSNTVNTGAYI
+143 
-158 VSTNSYTRRDAGI
+158 
-171 LNVLSFKPNV
+171 
-181 SGTKNALQ
+181 
-189 SRLVFIINTTDGNF
+189 
-203 ASTDTLV
+203 
-210 TGSERDSWIV
+210 
-220 GRSDTVNFSYSQ
+220 
-232 LAKEMSSDIKPDPPE
+232 KPDPY
-247 KTGDPYK
+247 GN
-254 DGGTSEG
+254 GGNTNT

-273 IFGGA
+273 IFGGS
-278 SDSIDIPALPTA
+278 SDSIDVPPLPTA

-295 GFITLFNPSLA
+295 GFITLFNPSLG

-343 VKPASAGTSSV
+343 VKPASAGTSNV

-359 STDVSMN
+359 STDVAMN
-366 KTSTQYVA
+366 KTSSQYVA
-374 VDCGTIEVKEYW
+374 VDCGTIDVKEYW

-411 VDDVMNKSVHVV
+411 VDDVMNKAVHVV

-439 GDSVLYTFVGQCSSS
+439 GNSVLYTFVGQCSSS

-547 FITMALSDCTG
+547 FITMSLSECSG

-571 CTDEEAQEIESLL
+571 CTDEEAQEIENLL

>member
-1 MSVYVGKF
+1 MLKIYKTDYGVFSIIQDSKLFNKVLALTADKTYTIPEVQNIISLIPAVTPISVSKP
-9 KLYGTNATEFYTW
+9 
-22 VDCKKAYENSV
+22 
-33 YIRDIQLTNSSFDG
+33 
-47 NVSNFK
+47 
-53 FKESTYMYLYD
+53 STYVLDKNILANFRKTFKGTYI
-64 SNLKVS
+64 NER
-70 NYVASTGAFFDEMS
+70 N
-84 KDWNSSTVFIAG
+84 IAG
-96 LKNYTGALPVE
+96 NTTQEHVYSFSDSKKIKVRETTDTRYNFNILTSFTSDNFATNFNSGFFWPYGYAGGPSNNILSVINTSILVFNDDITDACDITIRATRTTLTISTSRAFKNDT
-107 TILNFF
+107 TRKQKIINFF
-113 PYRINL
+113 
-119 DEYEYNTF
+119 
-127 FVVKNDNKD
+127 
-136 DYFEFLQ
+136 
-143 ILNNSSNTVNTGAYI
+143 
-158 VSTNSYTRRDAGI
+158 
-171 LNVLSFKPNV
+171 
-181 SGTKNALQ
+181 
-189 SRLVFIINTTDGNF
+189 
-203 ASTDTLV
+203 
-210 TGSERDSWIV
+210 
-220 GRSDTVNFSYSQ
+220 
-232 LAKEMSSDIKPDPPE
+232 SDIKPHDVV
-247 KTGDPYK
+247 TQDPYAN
-254 DGGTSEG
+254 GGNSNEAG
-261 GGGGGTFGGGNT
+261 GNGTFGGGNT

-278 SDSIDIPALPTA
+278 SDSIDIPPLPTA
-290 SASSA
+290 SASAA
-295 GFITLFNPSLA
+295 GFITLFNPTLG
-306 QLNNLANYMWSDL
+306 QLNNLSNYMWSDL
-319 FSLDTFKKIFADPMD
+319 FSIETFKKIFADPMD

-343 VKPASAGTSSV
+343 VKPASAGTSTV

-366 KTSTQYVA
+366 KTSSQYVA
-374 VDCGTIEVKEYW
+374 IDCGTIDVKEYW

-439 GDSVLYTFVGQCSSS
+439 GNSVLYTFVGQCSSS

-558 YTEIDSVHLENMS
+558 YTEVDSVHLENMT

>member
-1 MSVYVGKF
+1 MQAYITGYSTIAIKTDKGNLITPIVYIDTPITEDLHENISVDVKKGEKWYPFKQGASIIAYRSNPYRYCDFKVNDFITGEF
-9 KLYGTNATEFYTW
+9 NEADKLYTIKINFSTGLKTYSYYMPNSPRLYVDNRAIVVGSNGVPSSFVLWSTTAYTFPKLNETLPSNYGFGLLKDDEFTLTGFSIQYSNIAEQISHAREILKHS
-22 VDCKKAYENSV
+22 DYKAPDPYNKGGN
-33 YIRDIQLTNSSFDG
+33 TNS
-47 NVSNFK
+47 
-53 FKESTYMYLYD
+53 
-64 SNLKVS
+64 
-70 NYVASTGAFFDEMS
+70 
-84 KDWNSSTVFIAG
+84 
-96 LKNYTGALPVE
+96 
-107 TILNFF
+107 
-113 PYRINL
+113 
-119 DEYEYNTF
+119 
-127 FVVKNDNKD
+127 
-136 DYFEFLQ
+136 
-143 ILNNSSNTVNTGAYI
+143 
-158 VSTNSYTRRDAGI
+158 
-171 LNVLSFKPNV
+171 
-181 SGTKNALQ
+181 
-189 SRLVFIINTTDGNF
+189 
-203 ASTDTLV
+203 
-210 TGSERDSWIV
+210 
-220 GRSDTVNFSYSQ
+220 
-232 LAKEMSSDIKPDPPE
+232 
-247 KTGDPYK
+247 
-254 DGGTSEG
+254 
-261 GGGGGTFGGGNT
+261 GGGGGTFGGGTT

-278 SDSIDIPALPTA
+278 SDSIDIPSLPTA
-290 SASSA
+290 SASDA
-295 GFITLFNPSLA
+295 GFITLFNPTLG

-319 FSLDTFKKIFADPMD
+319 FSIDTFKKIFADPMD

-343 VKPASAGTSSV
+343 VKPASAGISTV

-366 KTSTQYVA
+366 KTSSQYVSI
-374 VDCGTIEVKEYW
+374 DCGTIDVKEYW

-411 VDDVMNKSVHVV
+411 VDDVMNKAVHTV

-474 KIGLAMATGG
+474 KIGLAIASGG

-547 FITMALSDCTG
+547 FITMKLSDCTG

-571 CTDEEAQEIESLL
+571 CTDEEAQEIENLL

>member
-1 MSVYVGKF
+1 MSANYLNSDLGLF
-9 KLYGTNATEFYTW
+9 TYYIDDSLY
-22 VDCKKAYENSV
+22 
-33 YIRDIQLTNSSFDG
+33 
-47 NVSNFK
+47 
-53 FKESTYMYLYD
+53 
-64 SNLKVS
+64 
-70 NYVASTGAFFDEMS
+70 NYF
-84 KDWNSSTVFIAG
+84 N
-96 LKNYTGALPVE
+96 
-107 TILNFF
+107 TI
-113 PYRINL
+113 PDY
-119 DEYEYNTF
+119 TF
-127 FVVKNDNKD
+127 FVSTEKGLTAEGEKFFNTFNVNSFYASLLCTIKPTASFVNFLNS
-136 DYFEFLQ
+136 YFPKILYKTGAAQNTVYTFYNNEQQFKTDTSIDVTPILYNTNEIRAYNGSNNTGFIYGHEVLYSTSDLTSGEATFFILAFKSDFSDFALLAIHAVLYKSDPASTTYTFKQ
-143 ILNNSSNTVNTGAYI
+143 IYSRTGRLANNSYRTDFINY
-158 VSTNSYTRRDAGI
+158 
-171 LNVLSFKPNV
+171 FK
-181 SGTKNALQ
+181 K
-189 SRLVFIINTTDGNF
+189 
-203 ASTDTLV
+203 
-210 TGSERDSWIV
+210 
-220 GRSDTVNFSYSQ
+220 
-232 LAKEMSSDIKPDPPE
+232 MKPDPKPPV
-247 KTGDPYK
+247 KPTDPYTN
-254 DGGTSEG
+254 GGNSSG

-290 SASSA
+290 SASAA
-295 GFITLFNPSLA
+295 GFITLFNPSLS
-306 QLNNLANYMWSDL
+306 QLNNLASYMWSDL
-319 FSLDTFKKIFADPMD
+319 FSLETFKKIFADPMD

-343 VKPASAGTSSV
+343 VKPASAGTSTV

-366 KTSTQYVA
+366 KTSSQYVV
-374 VDCGTIEVKEYW
+374 VDCGTIDVKEYW
-386 GAYLDYAPYTQC
+386 GGYLDYAPYTQC

-411 VDDVMNKSVHVV
+411 VDDVMNKAVHVV

-474 KIGLAMATGG
+474 KIGLAIASGG

-502 KPTVERSGAM
+502 KPAVERSGAM

-571 CTDEEAQEIESLL
+571 CTDEEAQEIENLL

>member
-1 MSVYVGKF
+1 MVEANIIKVETTSIKTNRGALFVPLSYIDVSLPINDYILIRGNNWYPYTSPVSVVAVHSTPF
-9 KLYGTNATEFYTW
+9 RATEFTSDNNVIVGKILSDNMYNETVNYITSDGKTHSLTTDISISSNEILYPNYTL
-22 VDCKKAYENSV
+22 V
-33 YIRDIQLTNSSFDG
+33 IDINGIACL
-47 NVSNFK
+47 
-53 FKESTYMYLYD
+53 L
-64 SNLKVS
+64 
-70 NYVASTGAFFDEMS
+70 
-84 KDWNSSTVFIAG
+84 SSTLLRTRDASKFDSDSYVLPSPYGFGSITAKKFEGGGTFNITEDGIALG
-96 LKNYTGALPVE
+96 KALLNISSYTPPDPYTGGG
-107 TILNFF
+107 
-113 PYRINL
+113 
-119 DEYEYNTF
+119 
-127 FVVKNDNKD
+127 
-136 DYFEFLQ
+136 
-143 ILNNSSNTVNTGAYI
+143 SS
-158 VSTNSYTRRDAGI
+158 
-171 LNVLSFKPNV
+171 
-181 SGTKNALQ
+181 
-189 SRLVFIINTTDGNF
+189 
-203 ASTDTLV
+203 
-210 TGSERDSWIV
+210 
-220 GRSDTVNFSYSQ
+220 
-232 LAKEMSSDIKPDPPE
+232 SS
-247 KTGDPYK
+247 
-254 DGGTSEG
+254 

-278 SDSIDIPALPTA
+278 SDSIGIPPLPTA

-295 GFITLFNPSLA
+295 GFITLFNPSLS

-319 FSLDTFKKIFADPMD
+319 FSLETFKKIFADPMD

-343 VKPASAGTSSV
+343 VKPASAGTSVV

-366 KTSTQYVA
+366 KTSSQYVA
-374 VDCGTIEVKEYW
+374 VDCGTIDVKEYW

-411 VDDVMNKSVHVV
+411 VDDVMNKAVRVV

-547 FITMALSDCTG
+547 FITMKLSECTG
-558 YTEIDSVHLENMS
+558 YTEIDSIHLENMS
-571 CTDEEAQEIESLL
+571 CTDEEALEIENLL

>member
-1 MSVYVGKF
+1 MSVISHSNAVITYPFEQSFLRQNIIQFNFNSLPTSYNDMCNLIDEYFDKNIKPVSNLNSLTLLMLNNERNKKNTLLPINIDNGTYFKSNLDWSLVSPLLKSGSGYISYYTNYRPDTSFIYAGYDPDEKDYYNGYPFLYVATVDNKQFAVGYLILNSNSFSPLETLTSVAYDRVQYIKFSSDYNLKNFNITLDTTITKDPYTDGGK
-9 KLYGTNATEFYTW
+9 
-22 VDCKKAYENSV
+22 
-33 YIRDIQLTNSSFDG
+33 TNS
-47 NVSNFK
+47 
-53 FKESTYMYLYD
+53 
-64 SNLKVS
+64 
-70 NYVASTGAFFDEMS
+70 
-84 KDWNSSTVFIAG
+84 
-96 LKNYTGALPVE
+96 
-107 TILNFF
+107 
-113 PYRINL
+113 
-119 DEYEYNTF
+119 
-127 FVVKNDNKD
+127 
-136 DYFEFLQ
+136 
-143 ILNNSSNTVNTGAYI
+143 
-158 VSTNSYTRRDAGI
+158 
-171 LNVLSFKPNV
+171 
-181 SGTKNALQ
+181 
-189 SRLVFIINTTDGNF
+189 
-203 ASTDTLV
+203 
-210 TGSERDSWIV
+210 
-220 GRSDTVNFSYSQ
+220 
-232 LAKEMSSDIKPDPPE
+232 
-247 KTGDPYK
+247 
-254 DGGTSEG
+254 

-273 IFGGA
+273 IFGGN
-278 SDSIDIPALPTA
+278 SDSIDIPPLPTA

-334 CILGLSIVP
+334 CILGLSIIP
-343 VKPASAGTSSV
+343 VKPASAGTSAV

-366 KTSTQYVA
+366 KTSSQYVA
-374 VDCGTIEVKEYW
+374 VDCGTIDVKEYW

-411 VDDVMNKSVHVV
+411 VDDVMNKAVHVV

-547 FITMALSDCTG
+547 FITMKLSDCTG
-558 YTEIDSVHLENMS
+558 YTEIDSVHLENMT
-571 CTDEEAQEIESLL
+571 CTDEEAMEIENLL

>member
-1 MSVYVGKF
+1 MSIFSTILLNTSIGKFSALYYDIGATTETIQIPYTYTQGDTNESSITGNPTINIDHDSTSIHITEKKVNEFVIYGKSGKGYRVYNKQNNSFVLVAGNIEIVIGNYTDSYIMLPVFYIGSKKYYVGSVAMYMSNITQYNIYNAACTQTETNKLGYLTYTHNRDF
-9 KLYGTNATEFYTW
+9 KATYL
-22 VDCKKAYENSV
+22 VLPQDYNDA
-33 YIRDIQLTNSSFDG
+33 IRDI
-47 NVSNFK
+47 
-53 FKESTYMYLYD
+53 
-64 SNLKVS
+64 
-70 NYVASTGAFFDEMS
+70 
-84 KDWNSSTVFIAG
+84 IAG
-96 LKNYTGALPVE
+96 A
-107 TILNFF
+107 TI
-113 PYRINL
+113 
-119 DEYEYNTF
+119 
-127 FVVKNDNKD
+127 K
-136 DYFEFLQ
+136 
-143 ILNNSSNTVNTGAYI
+143 
-158 VSTNSYTRRDAGI
+158 RD
-171 LNVLSFKPNV
+171 
-181 SGTKNALQ
+181 
-189 SRLVFIINTTDGNF
+189 
-203 ASTDTLV
+203 
-210 TGSERDSWIV
+210 
-220 GRSDTVNFSYSQ
+220 
-232 LAKEMSSDIKPDPPE
+232 
-247 KTGDPYK
+247 DPYIK
-254 DGGTSEG
+254 GDITTG

-278 SDSIDIPALPTA
+278 SDSIDIPPLPSA

-343 VKPASAGTSSV
+343 VKPASAGTSAV

-366 KTSTQYVA
+366 KTSSQYVA
-374 VDCGTIEVKEYW
+374 VDCGTIDVKEYW
-386 GAYLDYAPYTQC
+386 GAYLDYEPYTQC

-411 VDDVMNKSVHVV
+411 VDDVMNKAVHVV

-439 GDSVLYTFVGQCSSS
+439 GTSVLYTFVGQCSSS

-558 YTEIDSVHLENMS
+558 YTEVDSIHLDNMS
-571 CTDEEAQEIESLL
+571 CTDEEAQEIENLL

>member
-1 MSVYVGKF
+1 MA
-9 KLYGTNATEFYTW
+9 LYGNTYELRIYRFGDNPPASLEDWGRHFLDSEHLKN
-22 VDCKKAYENSV
+22 VDLIWSSVTGAQPFENKDYFLYFDKTFRNETAALFDSFSSQWQQCTPFV
-33 YIRDIQLTNSSFDG
+33 YIVGTSETSFPYGEAVKLFPNRIDISDYKNSIIYVVSSDENDVIPMLYLGDTLSMNTCNRDGSIVYASPKMLNIITRPY
-47 NVSNFK
+47 
-53 FKESTYMYLYD
+53 TYD
-64 SNLKVS
+64 SLESNLTFINDEYKTYS
-70 NYVASTGAFFDEMS
+70 KLGGFNYVPRPGNGYWLAWSG
-84 KDWNSSTVFIAG
+84 IA
-96 LKNYTGALPVE
+96 
-107 TILNFF
+107 
-113 PYRINL
+113 
-119 DEYEYNTF
+119 
-127 FVVKNDNKD
+127 
-136 DYFEFLQ
+136 
-143 ILNNSSNTVNTGAYI
+143 
-158 VSTNSYTRRDAGI
+158 
-171 LNVLSFKPNV
+171 
-181 SGTKNALQ
+181 
-189 SRLVFIINTTDGNF
+189 
-203 ASTDTLV
+203 
-210 TGSERDSWIV
+210 
-220 GRSDTVNFSYSQ
+220 Q
-232 LAKEMSSDIKPDPPE
+232 LSSDYVTWFSHTKKGFVPN
-247 KTGDPYK
+247 TDPYK
-254 DGGTSEG
+254 GGGNSSS
-261 GGGGGTFGGGNT
+261 GGGGGTYGGGNT

-278 SDSIDIPALPTA
+278 SDSIDIPPLPTA

-295 GFITLFNPSLA
+295 GFITLFNPSLT

-343 VKPASAGTSSV
+343 VKPASAGISDV

-359 STDVSMN
+359 STNVSMN
-366 KTSTQYVA
+366 RTSSQYVA
-374 VDCGTIEVKEYW
+374 VDCGTIDVKEYW

-411 VDDVMNKSVHVV
+411 VDDVMNKAVHVV

-558 YTEIDSVHLENMS
+558 YTEIDSIHLENMT
-571 CTDEEAQEIESLL
+571 CTDEEAQEIENLL

>member
-1 MSVYVGKF
+1 MA
-9 KLYGTNATEFYTW
+9 LYGNTYELRIYRFGDNPPSLEEQGKHFLDSEHLKN
-22 VDCKKAYENSV
+22 VDLVWSSVTGAQPFKNEDYFLYFDKIFRNETAELFDSFSAQWQQITPFV
-33 YIRDIQLTNSSFDG
+33 YIGNTSNTTFPYDEAVKLFPNRIDISDYKNSIIYV
-47 NVSNFK
+47 VSSD
-53 FKESTYMYLYD
+53 ESDVIPMLCLSDRLSWNTCYRNGSIAYYYGSPTMLNIITRIYPYD
-64 SNLKVS
+64 SLGNNLAFINDEYKS
-70 NYVASTGAFFDEMS
+70 YWSLGGFNYSPSPGNGYWLAWSGTASL
-84 KDWNSSTVFIAG
+84 SSTHATWFSHTKKGFV
-96 LKNYTGALPVE
+96 P
-107 TILNFF
+107 
-113 PYRINL
+113 
-119 DEYEYNTF
+119 NT
-127 FVVKNDNKD
+127 
-136 DYFEFLQ
+136 
-143 ILNNSSNTVNTGAYI
+143 
-158 VSTNSYTRRDAGI
+158 
-171 LNVLSFKPNV
+171 
-181 SGTKNALQ
+181 
-189 SRLVFIINTTDGNF
+189 
-203 ASTDTLV
+203 
-210 TGSERDSWIV
+210 
-220 GRSDTVNFSYSQ
+220 
-232 LAKEMSSDIKPDPPE
+232 
-247 KTGDPYK
+247 DPYK
-254 DGGTSEG
+254 NGGSSTSA
-261 GGGGGTFGGGNT
+261 GGGGTYGGGNT

-278 SDSIDIPALPTA
+278 SDSIDIPPLPTA
-290 SASSA
+290 SASAA
-295 GFITLFNPSLA
+295 GFITLFNPTLG

-319 FSLDTFKKIFADPMD
+319 FSLETFKKIFADPMD

-343 VKPASAGTSSV
+343 VKPASAGTSAV
-354 KIGNV
+354 KIGNI

-366 KTSTQYVA
+366 KTSSQYVA

-547 FITMALSDCTG
+547 FITMVLSECTG

-571 CTDEEAQEIESLL
+571 CTDEEAQEIENLL

>member
-1 MSVYVGKF
+1 MINDDNIYNYVKTFTGRVTLYQYNSNTGSGELTTEGKKF
-9 KLYGTNATEFYTW
+9 INSFPTEKIYGTIFQSGELDSKTQNIFLSLFPNIKAKKITPSTTYTEDIEVLDSQRKITTKYRYTNT
-22 VDCKKAYENSV
+22 VENIKASSV
-33 YIRDIQLTNSSFDG
+33 GSFDG
-47 NVSNFK
+47 
-53 FKESTYMYLYD
+53 
-64 SNLKVS
+64 
-70 NYVASTGAFFDEMS
+70 
-84 KDWNSSTVFIAG
+84 
-96 LKNYTGALPVE
+96 
-107 TILNFF
+107 
-113 PYRINL
+113 INL
-119 DEYEYNTF
+119 
-127 FVVKNDNKD
+127 
-136 DYFEFLQ
+136 
-143 ILNNSSNTVNTGAYI
+143 LNSLIGNYGTYTQTGTVQNTVNFYI
-158 VSTNSYTRRDAGI
+158 TIFTND
-171 LNVLSFKPNV
+171 F
-181 SGTKNALQ
+181 KNALY
-189 SRLVFIINTTDGNF
+189 LYI
-203 ASTDTLV
+203 
-210 TGSERDSWIV
+210 SERQYTVTATATIV
-220 GRSDTVNFSYSQ
+220 PLDYIPRYAGFYSGLQ
-232 LAKEMSSDIKPDPPE
+232 PIKISSD
-247 KTGDPYK
+247 PYTN
-254 DGGTSEG
+254 GGNTSE

-273 IFGGA
+273 IFGGT
-278 SDSIDIPALPTA
+278 SDSIDIPPLPSA
-290 SASSA
+290 SASNA
-295 GFITLFNPSLA
+295 GFITLFNPSLS

-343 VKPASAGTSSV
+343 VKPASAGTSAV

-366 KTSTQYVA
+366 KTSSQYVA
-374 VDCGTIEVKEYW
+374 VDCGTIDVKEYW

-411 VDDVMNKSVHVV
+411 VDDVMNKAVHVV

-439 GDSVLYTFVGQCSSS
+439 GNSVLYTFVGQCSSS

-571 CTDEEAQEIESLL
+571 CTDEEAQEIENLL

>member
-1 MSVYVGKF
+1 MSVISHSNAVITYPFEQSFLKQNIIQFNFDSLPTGENNTRNLINEYFNKKINPISNLNSLTLLMLNNERNKKDTLLAINVDSGTYFKSNEDWNLTSRLLTSGNGYISYYSNYKQVMSFIYGGYNPNKIDYYNGYPFLYV
-9 KLYGTNATEFYTW
+9 ATVDNKQFAVGYLILNSNSFSPIETLTSSSYSKVQCIIFSSDYNVNGFNITLDTTVTKDPYT
-22 VDCKKAYENSV
+22 DGGN
-33 YIRDIQLTNSSFDG
+33 TNS
-47 NVSNFK
+47 
-53 FKESTYMYLYD
+53 
-64 SNLKVS
+64 
-70 NYVASTGAFFDEMS
+70 
-84 KDWNSSTVFIAG
+84 
-96 LKNYTGALPVE
+96 
-107 TILNFF
+107 
-113 PYRINL
+113 
-119 DEYEYNTF
+119 
-127 FVVKNDNKD
+127 
-136 DYFEFLQ
+136 
-143 ILNNSSNTVNTGAYI
+143 
-158 VSTNSYTRRDAGI
+158 
-171 LNVLSFKPNV
+171 
-181 SGTKNALQ
+181 
-189 SRLVFIINTTDGNF
+189 
-203 ASTDTLV
+203 
-210 TGSERDSWIV
+210 
-220 GRSDTVNFSYSQ
+220 
-232 LAKEMSSDIKPDPPE
+232 
-247 KTGDPYK
+247 
-254 DGGTSEG
+254 

-278 SDSIDIPALPTA
+278 SDSIDIPPLPTA
-290 SASSA
+290 SASDA
-295 GFITLFNPSLA
+295 GFITLFNPSLT
-306 QLNNLANYMWSDL
+306 QLNSLANYMWSDL
-319 FSLDTFKKIFADPMD
+319 FSLETFKKIFADPMD

-343 VKPASAGTSSV
+343 VKPASAGTGTV

-366 KTSTQYVA
+366 KTSSQYVV
-374 VDCGTIEVKEYW
+374 VDCGTINVREYW

-411 VDDVMNKSVHVV
+411 VDDVMNKAVHVV

-558 YTEIDSVHLENMS
+558 YTEIDSIHLENMT
-571 CTDEEAQEIESLL
+571 CTDEEAQEIENLL

>member
-1 MSVYVGKF
+1 MARVDAKIVKSTFLNIKTDKGILKIPLSYIDVAIPSVGDVIS
-9 KLYGTNATEFYTW
+9 LGTTISGEKWHPYSEDVSVLAVYSTPFRATEFTANKGALKGSITSDNKYKITIDY
-22 VDCKKAYENSV
+22 VLNNVQY
-33 YIRDIQLTNSSFDG
+33 TNSEQWNIPNDNILYPNCLLIIDINNTPALLSSFSTIG
-47 NVSNFK
+47 K
-53 FKESTYMYLYD
+53 IQKTEASTYTPP
-64 SNLKVS
+64 S
-70 NYVASTGAFFDEMS
+70 NYGFGSITKSTFVGMAGITITEKMVPLGKAILGISDYVAPD
-84 KDWNSSTVFIAG
+84 
-96 LKNYTGALPVE
+96 
-107 TILNFF
+107 
-113 PYRINL
+113 PY
-119 DEYEYNTF
+119 
-127 FVVKNDNKD
+127 
-136 DYFEFLQ
+136 
-143 ILNNSSNTVNTGAYI
+143 NNGG
-158 VSTNSYTRRDAGI
+158 STNT
-171 LNVLSFKPNV
+171 
-181 SGTKNALQ
+181 
-189 SRLVFIINTTDGNF
+189 
-203 ASTDTLV
+203 
-210 TGSERDSWIV
+210 
-220 GRSDTVNFSYSQ
+220 
-232 LAKEMSSDIKPDPPE
+232 
-247 KTGDPYK
+247 
-254 DGGTSEG
+254 

-273 IFGGA
+273 IFGGN
-278 SDSIDIPALPTA
+278 SDSIDIPPLPTA

-343 VKPASAGTSSV
+343 VKPASAGTSAV
-354 KIGNV
+354 KIGNI

-366 KTSTQYVA
+366 KTSSQYVA
-374 VDCGTIEVKEYW
+374 VDCGTIDVKEYW

-532 QALPENQNKYTGYPS
+532 QALPENQSKYTGYPA
-547 FITMALSDCTG
+547 FITMSLSDCTG

-571 CTDEEAQEIESLL
+571 CTDEEAQEIENLL

>member
-1 MSVYVGKF
+1 MSNRYYNITVKNPFGEYKSKLILYDIDYYNKISEEWKTVTSSPVLNLAPFVINNYITSNGFACFAGGRETVNNSNLIIDLFKSHGFTLPSNVLINNSKGNTFITFDNNNRVSTTSIGINTSYGIMLFVSDDFKTGRILRFQYSSQGTSKKHDSDVYNG
-9 KLYGTNATEFYTW
+9 GFYWNFGSCADDAMT
-22 VDCKKAYENSV
+22 VSMLNDLKKALVGANS
-33 YIRDIQLTNSSFDG
+33 NEFD
-47 NVSNFK
+47 
-53 FKESTYMYLYD
+53 
-64 SNLKVS
+64 
-70 NYVASTGAFFDEMS
+70 
-84 KDWNSSTVFIAG
+84 
-96 LKNYTGALPVE
+96 P
-107 TILNFF
+107 
-113 PYRINL
+113 
-119 DEYEYNTF
+119 NT
-127 FVVKNDNKD
+127 
-136 DYFEFLQ
+136 
-143 ILNNSSNTVNTGAYI
+143 
-158 VSTNSYTRRDAGI
+158 
-171 LNVLSFKPNV
+171 
-181 SGTKNALQ
+181 
-189 SRLVFIINTTDGNF
+189 
-203 ASTDTLV
+203 
-210 TGSERDSWIV
+210 
-220 GRSDTVNFSYSQ
+220 
-232 LAKEMSSDIKPDPPE
+232 KPDPYGNGG
-247 KTGDPYK
+247 KTE
-254 DGGTSEG
+254 T

-273 IFGGA
+273 IFGGT
-278 SDSIDIPALPTA
+278 SDSIDIPPLPAA

-295 GFITLFNPSLA
+295 GFITLFNPSLS

-343 VKPASAGTSSV
+343 VKPASAGTSAV

-366 KTSTQYVA
+366 KTSSQYVA
-374 VDCGTIEVKEYW
+374 VDCGTIDVKEYW

-411 VDDVMNKSVHVV
+411 VDDVMNKAVHVV

-518 LGIQKPYLILTRPK
+518 LGIQKPYLILTRPR

-547 FITMALSDCTG
+547 FITMSLSDCTG

-571 CTDEEAQEIESLL
+571 CTDEEAQEIENLL

>member
-1 MSVYVGKF
+1 MSTVQVIKTKILHIKTDKGLLNFPISYIDAPIIEGD
-9 KLYGTNATEFYTW
+9 YI
-22 VDCKKAYENSV
+22 SV
-33 YIRDIQLTNSSFDG
+33 SKT
-47 NVSNFK
+47 
-53 FKESTYMYLYD
+53 T
-64 SNLKVS
+64 
-70 NYVASTGAFFDEMS
+70 TG
-84 KDWNSSTVFIAG
+84 KDWRPYNDVCSVLAVKSTPFRACAFTS
-96 LKNYTGALPVE
+96 KNG
-107 TILNFF
+107 
-113 PYRINL
+113 NL
-119 DEYEYNTF
+119 
-127 FVVKNDNKD
+127 VGSIK
-136 DYFEFLQ
+136 
-143 ILNNSSNTVNTGAYI
+143 NSSNNVYEFTIKFMKNGKLDSATTSYDLGESNFILVP
-158 VSTNSYTRRDAGI
+158 SYTLVMGNNNVAAFLGGRS
-171 LNVLSFKPNV
+171 NVLTIMRDSSIDP
-181 SGTKNALQ
+181 GTYKMPSDYGFGEFTRKAFNGIASSEIDKESLAIAE
-189 SRLVFIINTTDGNF
+189 SILGDSDYTPPDPYNNGGNTTN
-203 ASTDTLV
+203 
-210 TGSERDSWIV
+210 
-220 GRSDTVNFSYSQ
+220 N
-232 LAKEMSSDIKPDPPE
+232 
-247 KTGDPYK
+247 
-254 DGGTSEG
+254 
-261 GGGGGTFGGGNT
+261 GGGGTFGGGNT

-278 SDSIDIPALPTA
+278 SDSIDIPPLPTA

-295 GFITLFNPSLA
+295 GFITLFNPSLS

-343 VKPASAGTSSV
+343 VKPASAGTSTV

-366 KTSTQYVA
+366 KTSSQYVS
-374 VDCGTIEVKEYW
+374 VDCGTIDVKEYW

-411 VDDVMNKSVHVV
+411 VDDVMNKAVHVV

-439 GDSVLYTFVGQCSSS
+439 GNSVLYTFVGQCSSS

-547 FITMALSDCTG
+547 FITMALSDCVG

-571 CTDEEAQEIESLL
+571 CTDEEAQEIENLL

>member
-1 MSVYVGKF
+1 MGSIFKIYNVSLVDADLHVIHDYGDIAQPIIERIKQMPYNTVYHDDATKF
-9 KLYGTNATEFYTW
+9 KNYWASYLTDIVNLGNCKNFTAEHYGFYLAVAPLAFNFSNTFTLNDNYRIRLLSKNSGFYALSERNYRTLGSFYWSLYDNNNKQLVKFTDEEYFPLYANDDYLNVLTTE
-22 VDCKKAYENSV
+22 KLENNKIV
-33 YIRDIQLTNSSFDG
+33 GGLQALHIIRDINS
-47 NVSNFK
+47 
-53 FKESTYMYLYD
+53 
-64 SNLKVS
+64 
-70 NYVASTGAFFDEMS
+70 
-84 KDWNSSTVFIAG
+84 
-96 LKNYTGALPVE
+96 
-107 TILNFF
+107 
-113 PYRINL
+113 
-119 DEYEYNTF
+119 
-127 FVVKNDNKD
+127 NKD
-136 DYFEFLQ
+136 IYKSYGDR
-143 ILNNSSNTVNTGAYI
+143 
-158 VSTNSYTRRDAGI
+158 STNKDV
-171 LNVLSFKPNV
+171 N
-181 SGTKNALQ
+181 
-189 SRLVFIINTTDGNF
+189 IINWFNNI
-203 ASTDTLV
+203 DT
-210 TGSERDSWIV
+210 
-220 GRSDTVNFSYSQ
+220 
-232 LAKEMSSDIKPDPPE
+232 
-247 KTGDPYK
+247 KTFLPTDPYGT
-254 DGGTSEG
+254 GGTSSS

-273 IFGGA
+273 IFGGNY
-278 SDSIDIPALPTA
+278 DSIDVPPLPTA

-343 VKPASAGTSSV
+343 VKPASAGTSAV

-366 KTSTQYVA
+366 KTSSQYVA
-374 VDCGTIEVKEYW
+374 VDCGTIDVKEYW

-411 VDDVMNKSVHVV
+411 VDDVMNKAVHVV

-547 FITMALSDCTG
+547 FITMALSECTG
-558 YTEIDSVHLENMS
+558 YTEIDSVHLENMT
-571 CTDEEAQEIESLL
+571 CTDEEAQEIENLL

>member
-1 MSVYVGKF
+1 MAYVLETRILQIKTNKGVLKMPLALISEDIVVGKGFFVKGMDADGNIPWRPF
-9 KLYGTNATEFYTW
+9 KDPVSCLAVHSTPFRHTEF
-22 VDCKKAYENSV
+22 
-33 YIRDIQLTNSSFDG
+33 
-47 NVSNFK
+47 VSNDGRI
-53 FKESTYMYLYD
+53 SGT
-64 SNLKVS
+64 SN
-70 NYVASTGAFFDEMS
+70 G
-84 KDWNSSTVFIAG
+84 
-96 LKNYTGALPVE
+96 
-107 TILNFF
+107 
-113 PYRINL
+113 
-119 DEYEYNTF
+119 
-127 FVVKNDNKD
+127 DNKYTITIKD
-136 DYFEFLQ
+136 TSGKLIENKTY
-143 ILNNSSNTVNTGAYI
+143 ILNNDEVLAPGFTLLIGTNGNAWLSDDFTKSTASKWDADSYVIPSDYGFGELTKTTFNGV
-158 VSTNSYTRRDAGI
+158 VSTSPVKQSTIDFANAIISLGSYEQIT
-171 LNVLSFKPNV
+171 
-181 SGTKNALQ
+181 
-189 SRLVFIINTTDGNF
+189 
-203 ASTDTLV
+203 
-210 TGSERDSWIV
+210 
-220 GRSDTVNFSYSQ
+220 
-232 LAKEMSSDIKPDPPE
+232 
-247 KTGDPYK
+247 DPYDK
-254 DGGTSEG
+254 G
-261 GGGGGTFGGGNT
+261 GGSATGGGDGTFGGGNT

-278 SDSIDIPALPTA
+278 SDSINIPPLPTA
-290 SASSA
+290 SASAA
-295 GFITLFNPSLA
+295 GFITLFNPTLG

-319 FSLDTFKKIFADPMD
+319 FSLDTFKKIFSDPMD

-343 VKPASAGTSSV
+343 VKPASAGTSAV

-366 KTSTQYVA
+366 KTSSQYVA

-411 VDDVMNKSVHVV
+411 VDDVMNKAVHVV

-547 FITMALSDCTG
+547 FITMTLSDCTG
-558 YTEIDSVHLENMS
+558 YTEIDSLHLENMS
-571 CTDEEAQEIESLL
+571 CTDEEAQEIENLL

>member
-1 MSVYVGKF
+1 MGKIIKTTI
-9 KLYGTNATEFYTW
+9 KLYSDSNYSQLVSTIDKCYIGIAVGNTEKVGFQHLYTGRNETTPLFNFFT
-22 VDCKKAYENSV
+22 DRLNSGEDGFLGGN
-33 YIRDIQLTNSSFDG
+33 IITNSSDYTAERRVPSNFLPLCTPKNGDVKKEYYAERVFPSGAKIRYGHTIGTSGELTFTGLDG
-47 NVSNFK
+47 NGSVLFKISGDSAYLYRPQYFTTSKPNLVEINYACLVVSNMTGNK
-53 FKESTYMYLYD
+53 ITDDATLSRYYVNATYGSVMWGGVLRL
-64 SNLKVS
+64 NR
-70 NYVASTGAFFDEMS
+70 DENMN
-84 KDWNSSTVFIAG
+84 KFIAF
-96 LKNYTGALPVE
+96 
-107 TILNFF
+107 LNG
-113 PYRINL
+113 
-119 DEYEYNTF
+119 E
-127 FVVKNDNKD
+127 K
-136 DYFEFLQ
+136 
-143 ILNNSSNTVNTGAYI
+143 G
-158 VSTNSYTRRDAGI
+158 GI
-171 LNVLSFKPNV
+171 P
-181 SGTKNALQ
+181 
-189 SRLVFIINTTDGNF
+189 IP
-203 ASTDTLV
+203 STDPYDKG
-210 TGSERDSWIV
+210 GS
-220 GRSDTVNFSYSQ
+220 
-232 LAKEMSSDIKPDPPE
+232 SSSS
-247 KTGDPYK
+247 
-254 DGGTSEG
+254 GGS
-261 GGGGGTFGGGNT
+261 GTFGGGNT

-278 SDSIDIPALPTA
+278 SDSVDIPPLPTA

-295 GFITLFNPSLA
+295 GFITLFNPSIA

-343 VKPASAGTSSV
+343 VKPASAGTSAV

-366 KTSTQYVA
+366 KTSSQYVA

-484 ATALMSGLGAAS
+484 ATALMSGIGAAS

-558 YTEIDSVHLENMS
+558 YTEVDSVHLENMS
-571 CTDEEAQEIESLL
+571 CTDEEALEIENLL

>member
-1 MSVYVGKF
+1 MSINIYKTDFGYFSIVADDAILTKVRSMSKGQIFNNNTLTDLGKNLISGVPLSSLYNTIMANSTEVDKDVYNNMTSLFPSTIIKQLSNVTTETTSETF
-9 KLYGTNATEFYTW
+9 TIDANRSIEISYRYYMHPADLRARSYFHYNSLTYNTPNTDCPYGYLGSSTSGGADAN
-22 VDCKKAYENSV
+22 
-33 YIRDIQLTNSSFDG
+33 YIAITVLITNSNLTDF
-47 NVSNFK
+47 
-53 FKESTYMYLYD
+53 ESL
-64 SNLKVS
+64 SV
-70 NYVASTGAFFDEMS
+70 FFD
-84 KDWNSSTVFIAG
+84 N
-96 LKNYTGALPVE
+96 
-107 TILNFF
+107 
-113 PYRINL
+113 
-119 DEYEYNTF
+119 
-127 FVVKNDNKD
+127 
-136 DYFEFLQ
+136 
-143 ILNNSSNTVNTGAYI
+143 
-158 VSTNSYTRRDAGI
+158 
-171 LNVLSFKPNV
+171 
-181 SGTKNALQ
+181 KNARMTHSKSNNNAFLT
-189 SRLVFIINTTDGNF
+189 SFFKGLPITHV
-203 ASTDTLV
+203 
-210 TGSERDSWIV
+210 
-220 GRSDTVNFSYSQ
+220 
-232 LAKEMSSDIKPDPPE
+232 SSD
-247 KTGDPYK
+247 PYNN
-254 DGGTSEG
+254 GGNSNS

-273 IFGGA
+273 IFGGN
-278 SDSIDIPALPTA
+278 SDSIDVPPLPTA

-343 VKPASAGTSSV
+343 VKPASAGTSNV

-359 STDVSMN
+359 STDVAMN
-366 KTSTQYVA
+366 KTSSQYVA
-374 VDCGTIEVKEYW
+374 VDCGTIDVKEYW

-411 VDDVMNKSVHVV
+411 VDDVMNKAVHVV

-439 GDSVLYTFVGQCSSS
+439 GNSVLYTFVGQCSSS

-558 YTEIDSVHLENMS
+558 YTEIDSIHLENMS

>member
-1 MSVYVGKF
+1 MAVITANVTKVSTLTIKTNKGDLILPLSYINISYNDVAIDDYISITRTTTDEYWYPYNGPFSVVGVHSTPF
-9 KLYGTNATEFYTW
+9 RATEFTANKGMMQGTIVSDNNYKLDIDYVIDGTKHTESYT
-22 VDCKKAYENSV
+22 Y
-33 YIRDIQLTNSSFDG
+33 
-47 NVSNFK
+47 NVSSDSFLIPNYFVIIDSNNTPALLSKFLVNTSSNFDV
-53 FKESTYMYLYD
+53 STYTPP
-64 SNLKVS
+64 S
-70 NYVASTGAFFDEMS
+70 NYGFGSITRDAFFG
-84 KDWNSSTVFIAG
+84 AG
-96 LKNYTGALPVE
+96 SVLFEQKSIPLGK
-107 TILNFF
+107 TILG
-113 PYRINL
+113 IS
-119 DEYEYNTF
+119 T
-127 FVVKNDNKD
+127 
-136 DYFEFLQ
+136 
-143 ILNNSSNTVNTGAYI
+143 YI
-158 VSTNSYTRRDAGI
+158 
-171 LNVLSFKPNV
+171 P
-181 SGTKNALQ
+181 
-189 SRLVFIINTTDGNF
+189 
-203 ASTDTLV
+203 
-210 TGSERDSWIV
+210 
-220 GRSDTVNFSYSQ
+220 
-232 LAKEMSSDIKPDPPE
+232 PDPFNQ
-247 KTGDPYK
+247 
-254 DGGTSEG
+254 GGITSS

-273 IFGGA
+273 IFGGN
-278 SDSIDIPALPTA
+278 SDSIDVPPLPTA

-295 GFITLFNPSLA
+295 GFITLFNPTLG

-343 VKPASAGTSSV
+343 VKPASAGTSIV
-354 KIGNV
+354 KIGNI

-366 KTSTQYVA
+366 KTSSQYVT
-374 VDCGTIEVKEYW
+374 VDCGTIDVKEYW

-571 CTDEEAQEIESLL
+571 CTDEEAQEIENLL

>member
-1 MSVYVGKF
+1 MPISANVLKNDRLSIKTNKGALVIPITY
-9 KLYGTNATEFYTW
+9 LDIDINEGTNFSVGIGNDTFQPYNNPVSVVAVKSTPFRATEF
-22 VDCKKAYENSV
+22 VDINNKL
-33 YIRDIQLTNSSFDG
+33 QG
-47 NVSNFK
+47 
-53 FKESTYMYLYD
+53 
-64 SNLKVS
+64 KV
-70 NYVASTGAFFDEMS
+70 
-84 KDWNSSTVFIAG
+84 
-96 LKNYTGALPVE
+96 
-107 TILNFF
+107 LNADANQ
-113 PYRINL
+113 Y
-119 DEYEYNTF
+119 
-127 FVVKNDNKD
+127 
-136 DYFEFLQ
+136 Q
-143 ILNNSSNTVNTGAYI
+143 ILYSTEPTHTETDRLTSNDVLIANANMFIGKNGVPAMCGSLLRTFSASSIDADTFKIPSSYGFGEATRKNKSVAGQYI
-158 VSTNSYTRRDAGI
+158 VGYNELERGKII
-171 LNVLSFKPNV
+171 LSISDYVPPDPYNN
-181 SGTKNALQ
+181 GG
-189 SRLVFIINTTDGNF
+189 NTT
-203 ASTDTLV
+203 V
-210 TGSERDSWIV
+210 
-220 GRSDTVNFSYSQ
+220 
-232 LAKEMSSDIKPDPPE
+232 
-247 KTGDPYK
+247 
-254 DGGTSEG
+254 G
-261 GGGGGTFGGGNT
+261 GGKGTFGGGNT
-273 IFGGA
+273 IFGGI
-278 SDSIDIPALPTA
+278 SDSIDVPPLPTA

-343 VKPASAGTSSV
+343 VKPASAGTSVV

-366 KTSTQYVA
+366 KTSSQYVA
-374 VDCGTIEVKEYW
+374 VDCGTIDVKEYW

-411 VDDVMNKSVHVV
+411 VDDVMNKTVHVV

-484 ATALMSGLGAAS
+484 ATALMSGIGAAS

-547 FITMALSDCTG
+547 FITMSLSECSG
-558 YTEIDSVHLENMS
+558 YTEIDSIHLENMS
-571 CTDEEAQEIESLL
+571 CTDEEAQEIENLL

>member
-1 MSVYVGKF
+1 MIEANVIKVESISIKTNKGPLFVPLTYIDVSLSTTDNTLRINGNNWYPYASPVSVVAVYSTPF
-9 KLYGTNATEFYTW
+9 RATEFTSNNDVIVGKIITNNKYNITLNYTDSDGNAHSLSREYSVSGSYNMLFPTYNLV
-22 VDCKKAYENSV
+22 VDINGDAV
-33 YIRDIQLTNSSFDG
+33 LLTSNLFTTS
-47 NVSNFK
+47 NVSNFDKDSYIVPSEYGFGSITYKK
-53 FKESTYMYLYD
+53 FK
-64 SNLKVS
+64 
-70 NYVASTGAFFDEMS
+70 GAGTIIINEAD
-84 KDWNSSTVFIAG
+84 KDLGKAILNISSYRPPDP
-96 LKNYTGALPVE
+96 YTGGG
-107 TILNFF
+107 
-113 PYRINL
+113 
-119 DEYEYNTF
+119 
-127 FVVKNDNKD
+127 
-136 DYFEFLQ
+136 
-143 ILNNSSNTVNTGAYI
+143 SS
-158 VSTNSYTRRDAGI
+158 
-171 LNVLSFKPNV
+171 
-181 SGTKNALQ
+181 
-189 SRLVFIINTTDGNF
+189 
-203 ASTDTLV
+203 
-210 TGSERDSWIV
+210 
-220 GRSDTVNFSYSQ
+220 
-232 LAKEMSSDIKPDPPE
+232 SS
-247 KTGDPYK
+247 
-254 DGGTSEG
+254 

-273 IFGGA
+273 IFGGS
-278 SDSIDIPALPTA
+278 SDSIDIPPLPTA

-343 VKPASAGTSSV
+343 VKPASAGTSTV
-354 KIGNV
+354 KIGNI

-366 KTSTQYVA
+366 KTSSQYVA
-374 VDCGTIEVKEYW
+374 IDCGTIDVKEYW

-411 VDDVMNKSVHVV
+411 VDDVMNKAVHVV

-464 VLNGAISVAG
+464 VLNGAISVSG

-502 KPTVERSGAM
+502 KPAVERSGAM

-547 FITMALSDCTG
+547 FITMSLSECTG
-558 YTEIDSVHLENMS
+558 YTEIDSVHLENMT
-571 CTDEEAQEIESLL
+571 CTDEEAREIENLL